1 MVVLGLL
8 FSASLDLF
16 GLAAG
21 KYVKTYINLLDSNT
35 GKAIYIIFMSLCLME
50 FTQRGEGY
58 IGAIIII
65 IALFDFMVGYN
76 E

>member
-50 FTQRGEGY
+50 FT
-58 IGAIIII
+58 
-65 IALFDFMVGYN
+65 
-76 E
+76 

>member
-1 MVVLGLL
+1 MLFLGLV

-21 KYVKTYINLLDSNT
+21 KYIKTYVNLLDSNT
-35 GKAIYIIFMSLCLME
+35 GKAIFIIFMSLCLME

-65 IALFDFMVGYN
+65 IALFDFMVGHN

>member
-1 MVVLGLL
+1 MLFLGLV

-16 GLAAG
+16 GLSAG
-21 KYVKTYINLLDSNT
+21 KYIKTYFNLLDSNT

-65 IALFDFMVGYN
+65 IALFDFMVGHD